1 MLPPRKDMLL
11 PLLRGMMDGK
21 MHSKDDLKKI
31 LRKDLGLTGPDL
43 ETRRVNYE
51 LGWAKTYLTKVGLA
65 HYPGTGLLQ
74 ITKDGRR
81 LVNCKSC
88 PDRVCRRCVEALG
101 IDPSLVDKQYLGA
114 L

>member
-1 MLPPRKDMLL
+1 MLPSRKDMLL

-21 MHSKDDLKKI
+21 MHSKDDLKKA
-31 LRKDLGLTGPDL
+31 LKKYLGLSESDLKTG
-43 ETRRVNYE
+43 RVNYE

-65 HYPGTGLLQ
+65 CYPCTGRLQ

-81 LVNCKSC
+81 LVDCKNC
-88 PDRVCRRCVEALG
+88 PVRVCRRCVEALE